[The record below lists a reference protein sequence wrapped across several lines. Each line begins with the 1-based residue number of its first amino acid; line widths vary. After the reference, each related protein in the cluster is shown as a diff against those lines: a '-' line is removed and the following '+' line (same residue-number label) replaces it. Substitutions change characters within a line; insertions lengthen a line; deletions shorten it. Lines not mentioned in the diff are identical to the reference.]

1 MLPEEAPQTWI
12 SLSPFIW
19 GSPVLSSMR
28 WGGLSTTHIV
38 KIAYQKLRLQYV
50 KWKIG
55 CRRPNTDLK
64 VHLLVLIPWGL
75 GLWLTYWNFL
85 IRSFLLPNP
94 SSSSRISN
102 HLYPFLTQTVIPLS
116 YSWKRL
122 CIGDFTSP
130 HPRPKM
136 TESLFLSHRFL
147 L

>member
-19 GSPVLSSMR
+19 GSPALSSMR

-64 VHLLVLIPWGL
+64 VKGWFLGGCDCGSHTESSLSEAFCCLILHLLQESQIIPTPF
-75 GLWLTYWNFL
+75 WLKRWFL
-85 IRSFLLPNP
+85 FPIPGKDYALVILPP
-94 SSSSRISN
+94 PTPALRWQRA
-102 HLYPFLTQTVIPLS
+102 YFFLTGFC
-116 YSWKRL
+116 YN
-122 CIGDFTSP
+122 
-130 HPRPKM
+130 
-136 TESLFLSHRFL
+136 
-147 L
+147 